1 MSVVSDI
8 EIRLRADIAR
18 LQQDMT
24 QARQAVG
31 GAMTHI
37 TNAVRGAATGLAAL
51 AAGLTVGAFAGW
63 IKGAIDAVDA
73 IGDISP
79 ATGVAVKDIA
89 ALQMAF
95 QFGGLEAGDFE
106 KTMIKLSGAI
116 AAGDK
121 SFARIGVNT
130 RTATG
135 GLRESKDVLYD
146 VADAFADLQDG
157 TAKTALATDIFGK
170 SGAALIPMLNNGSE
184 GLREMAEMAD
194 KLGLSFTEAGVEA
207 AGKFNDSLDT
217 LGLASQGVARQVA
230 VELLPTLNSLLGSLV
245 TLITEGN
252 GVSKM
257 AAVIG
262 GGFKTIYT
270 GAVAVG
276 QAFDVMSSIIAISIG
291 AVLDGFG
298 TIGKT
303 LKYFIEGEYSKA
315 WQAATTGAEATVGNA
330 KRLSD
335 DMVRSWN
342 ASGKAIAG
350 VWDGTSG
357 EVVES
362 MGAIIKAGKL
372 AAEMTKEQEEAAK
385 KAAAEAKKLA
395 DEQKRAAEKNA
406 EAYASLLSSIEDR
419 IDATKREAAG
429 LTALTESQKLERDL
443 DKQLA
448 AGKLTLT
455 AAQVD
460 YYRALINTLGVQE
473 RLIESN
479 KFLKESAAEQR
490 KELAEGAA
498 ARNKAR
504 EEETEKQATEQR
516 ELWDSID
523 KTAHD
528 TFVSIADGGKNAA
541 TRLKDTFKN
550 IFFDWLY
557 QQTLKKWIIQLQ
569 PAVAGGGG
577 AGSALA
583 AAAGGGGGGAG
594 GALGMLGGLFGAG
607 GLGGALS
614 AGAGWVTGATSLG
627 GAFSAGASL
636 LGTGTFAGAT
646 SGAAML
652 AGAAAPILAAVAV
665 GRALNKSIS
674 GGLEIKG
681 LSGITNNLMVVGG
694 ILNRAFG
701 RGPKE
706 TTATG
711 ITGTFGMDS
720 FTGSQYSEWT
730 QKGGWFKSNRRG
742 TDTSPLAAEMAAALN
757 DAYKGMKDSTSAFA
771 EALGL
776 PTAAV
781 GAYSKQIKLAFTG
794 DAAKD
799 QQALVDVLAEVGDE
813 LATRVLPNIAT
824 FIKEGE
830 TAATTLQRLA
840 TEFVAVGAVMDA
852 LGAVGVSSIEARTRL
867 VELSGGIEALATQYE
882 FYNAN
887 FLSEAERIAPVQKAV
902 AEQLAT
908 LGFAG
913 ITTTEQF
920 KAAVQGLA
928 QSGALATETGAKQYA
943 GLMAL
948 APAYKQVADYLAE
961 MRRAAQELADAEAA
975 TAMEE
980 AARAAEELARAQE
993 AATRAAEEAAR
1004 ALEQQNV
1011 AAKQAMLDL
1020 LGSSFAGV
1028 QRAVGAQRDQLAR
1041 AFDGT
1046 MREMQV
1052 SVDSLNSSISATR
1065 NLAQSLKQAVGGIS
1079 VGGAAAQR
1087 ASGQA
1092 QIAQALA
1099 VARATGVLPGP
1110 DDLRAAIAAV
1120 SADASNEFATFA
1132 DYVRSTSRSVQDIE
1146 ALGAIAGDQV
1156 SIQEQQLAAALSQ
1169 QAAARMA
1176 HEAELARLDGIVMAA
1191 QAQVDAIRGVD
1202 NSVQS
1207 VVAAMA
1213 AFGGAVAGAKAPP
1226 VTTATGTTGLTVE
1239 ELFRQTLG
1247 REGRSEGIAFWKNA
1261 FGSAVDASEIQ
1272 QFLKGAAPEL
1282 TAKANGTWDKF
1293 LADTAPSNSRRQSGT
1308 MDSGAAMLAELQT
1321 LNTRMA
1327 NVEKSTG
1334 QFAQQF
1340 DSVSGG
1346 GNVVIMESA

>member
-31 GAMTHI
+31 GAMTSI

-79 ATGVAVKDIA
+79 ATGVAIKDIA
-89 ALQMAF
+89 GLQMAF
-95 QFGGLEAGDFE
+95 QFGGLEAGEFE

-116 AAGDK
+116 AKGDE
-121 SFARIGVNT
+121 SIAMLGVNM
-130 RTATG
+130 RDANG
-135 GLRESKDVLYD
+135 GLRESKAVLYD
-146 VADAFADLQDG
+146 LADAFAEMEDG
-157 TAKTALATDIFGK
+157 TRKTALATEIFGK
-170 SGAALIPMLNNGSE
+170 SGAALIPTLNMGSE

-217 LGLASQGVARQVA
+217 LGLATQGVARQVA

-276 QAFDVMSSIIAISIG
+276 QAFDTMSSIIAISVG
-291 AVLDGFG
+291 VVLDGFG

-315 WQAATTGAEATVGNA
+315 WQAATTGAQATVGNA
-330 KRLSD
+330 QRLAN
-335 DMVRSWN
+335 DMTRSWE
-342 ASGKAIAG
+342 ASGKAISG

-357 EVVES
+357 KVVDS

-372 AAEMTKEQEEAAK
+372 AAEQSKEQEAAAK
-385 KAAAEAKKLA
+385 KAAAAA
-395 DEQKRAAEKNA
+395 DKAAAEQKRAAERNA
-406 EAYASLLSSIEDR
+406 EAYASLLDAIEDR
-419 IDATKREAAG
+419 IYATDREAAG
-429 LTALTESQKLERDL
+429 LAALTDSQKLHRDL

-448 AGKLTLT
+448 TGKLILT
-455 AAQVD
+455 EAQID
-460 YYRALINTLGVQE
+460 YYRSLIDTLGVNE

-479 KFLKESAAEQR
+479 KVLKDSAEEQR
-490 KELAEGAA
+490 KELAEAAA

-504 EEETEKQATEQR
+504 EDETEKQATEQR
-516 ELWDSID
+516 ELWESID

-569 PAVAGGGG
+569 PQVAGGG
-577 AGSALA
+577 GSALA
-583 AAAGGGGGGAG
+583 AAAGGGGGAG

-607 GLGGALS
+607 GIGGALS
-614 AGAGWVTGATSLG
+614 AGAGWVTGATSMG

-636 LGTGTFAGAT
+636 LGTGTLGGAA

-720 FTGSQYSEWT
+720 FSGSQYSEWS

-742 TDTSPLAAEMAAALN
+742 TDTSPIAAEMATALN
-757 DAYKGMKDSTSAFA
+757 DAYKGMKDSTTAFA

-799 QQALVDVLAEVGDE
+799 QQALADILADVGDE

-852 LGAVGVSSIEARTRL
+852 LGAVGVSSIEARTRI
-867 VELSGGIEALATQYE
+867 VELSGGLQALATQYE
-882 FYNAN
+882 FFNAN
-887 FLSEAERIAPVQKAV
+887 FLTEAERIAPVQKAV
-902 AEQLAT
+902 SDQLTA
-908 LGFAG
+908 LGVAG

-920 KAAVQGLA
+920 KNAVQGLA
-928 QSGALATETGAKQYA
+928 QSGALATEAGAKQYA

-948 APAYKQVADYLAE
+948 APAFKQVADYMAE
-961 MRRAAQELADAEAA
+961 TQRAAQELADAEAA
-975 TAMEE
+975 KAMEE
-980 AARAAEELARAQE
+980 AARAAQDLADAMAQQKAAQE
-993 AATRAAEEAAR
+993 QAA
-1004 ALEQQNV
+1004 N
-1011 AAKQAMLDL
+1011 DL
-1020 LGSSFAGV
+1020 LNSSFAGL
-1028 QRAVGAQRDQLAR
+1028 QRSVAAQKNVITAS
-1041 AFDGT
+1041 FDAT
-1046 MREMQV
+1046 MQV
-1052 SVDSLNSSISATR
+1052 FQRGIDSVNSSIGATR
-1065 NLAQSLKQAVGGIS
+1065 DLAQALRAATSGIS
-1079 VGGAAAQR
+1079 VGSAGAQR
-1087 ASGQA
+1087 AAGRA
-1092 QIAQALA
+1092 QIEQALA
-1099 VARATGVLPGP
+1099 VARATGALPDA
-1110 DDLRAAIAAV
+1110 DDLRAALSAV
-1120 SADASNEFATFA
+1120 TIDAGDQFSSFA
-1132 DYVRSTSRSVQDIE
+1132 DYVRDAARSAQAVEQLGGIADTQVTVQE
-1146 ALGAIAGDQV
+1146 M
-1156 SIQEQQLAAALSQ
+1156 QLATLAAQ
-1169 QAAARMA
+1169 QTQARDQHA
-1176 HEAELARLDGIVMAA
+1176 VEIGRLDGMLASA
-1191 QAQVDAIRGVD
+1191 QEQIDAIRGVD

-1207 VVAAMA
+1207 LATAMA
-1213 AFGGAVAGAKAPP
+1213 SFQTAAGAFQQPQANSWEKY
-1226 VTTATGTTGLTVE
+1226 VD
-1239 ELFRQTLG
+1239 TLH
-1247 REGRSEGIAFWKNA
+1247 
-1261 FGSAVDASEIQ
+1261 ASVYSPQ
-1272 QFLKGAAPEL
+1272 
-1282 TAKANGTWDKF
+1282 
-1293 LADTAPSNSRRQSGT
+1293 QSGT
-1308 MDSGAAMLAELQT
+1308 MGGSSAMLSELQT
-1321 LNTRMA
+1321 LNARMV
-1327 NVEKSTG
+1327 NVEQSTRKFAD
-1334 QFAQQF
+1334 QFE
-1340 DSVSGG
+1340 STSGG
-1346 GNVVIMESA
+1346 GGPLLVTT